1 MIFERSSTMKKTYKS
16 LSAIALAGTMIMGM
30 NLTAFAAGEETQD
43 TVNTESAANT
53 AVTETIEVGSD
64 NTATLTKA
72 MQIANHDG
80 YVYEPTIT
88 YTYTLANGTAAGT
101 VTDSTDLTVNYKA
114 GDISYLADP
123 AAITQDAV
131 FSQENEVTAED
142 GISSK
147 ELSWTFDPAAFPSAG
162 VYRYTVTEQA
172 SVDPASIGIVRN
184 DAYDTEKF
192 LDVYVQ
198 NEGAGQIIAGM
209 VLVDDEANAVTA
221 ASAKS
226 SGWNTAED
234 LESYT
239 TYNMTVTKQITGA
252 GADMTA
258 KFPFTVT
265 LTGEMGHANIVT
277 EGSEGTNYTQFALGE
292 NTAEAVVNSTLGHN
306 ETLTIKGLPTT
317 VNFVINEEN
326 QTADTYKATAAAEGI
341 TLTANANDSDLNGN
355 GNLDVASGA
364 MAQAEAFVAINVTNN
379 LDAISPTGVILR
391 YAPYV
396 LILAAG
402 IVIFALSRRREK
414 ED

>member
-1 MIFERSSTMKKTYKS
+1 MKKTYKS
-16 LSAIALAGTMIMGM
+16 LSALALAGAMIMGM
-30 NLTAFAAGEETQD
+30 NLTAFAAEEET
-43 TVNTESAANT
+43 NAA
-53 AVTETIEVGSD
+53 AAETIEVGTE

-72 MQIANHDG
+72 MQLANHDG

-88 YTYTLANGTAAGT
+88 YTYTLGNGTAAGT
-101 VTDSTDLTVNYKA
+101 VTDSTDLTVNYKG

-123 AAITQDAV
+123 TAITQEAV
-131 FSQENEVTAED
+131 FDQANEVTADD
-142 GISSK
+142 GISSRD
-147 ELSWTFDPAAFPSAG
+147 LSWTFDPAAFPSAG
-162 VYRYTVTEQA
+162 VYRYTVTETT
-172 SVDPASIGIVRN
+172 SVAPAEIGIVRN

-198 NEGAGQIIAGM
+198 NEGDGQIIGGM
-209 VLVDDEANAVTA
+209 VLVDDEDTAVTT

-239 TYNMTVTKQITGA
+239 TYNMTITKQITGA

-277 EGSEGTNYTQFALGE
+277 EGSNGTDFTQFALGE
-292 NTAEAVVNSTLGHN
+292 NTAETTVNSTLGHN

-317 VNFVINEEN
+317 VDFVINEAN
-326 QTADTYKATAAAEGI
+326 QTADTYKATAEAEGI
-341 TLTANANDSDLNGN
+341 TLTANANESDLTGN

-364 MAQAEAFVAINVTNN
+364 IAQAAALVAITVTNN
-379 LDAISPTGVILR
+379 LDAISPTGVIQR
-391 YAPYV
+391 YAPFV

-402 IVIFALSRRREK
+402 IVIFALSRRRDK